1 MIPPYVAFIRVLPYI
16 FCCPLGCSHI
26 DSVAFTQDIRVL
38 LYIYIYIYSVAF
50 TQDIRVLLMVSRNQ
64 KARFNKT
71 SSPACSVLRTGIA
84 GADEL
89 KGQLAHNSS

>member
-1 MIPPYVAFIRVLPYI
+1 MY
-16 FCCPLGCSHI
+16 
-26 DSVAFTQDIRVL
+26 T
-38 LYIYIYIYSVAF
+38 YIYIYIYSVAS

-71 SSPACSVLRTGIA
+71 SSPACSVLRTG
-84 GADEL
+84 ADEL